1 MTSSATRTRPYDAV
15 LCDLDNVIRF
25 YDTAALSALE
35 SAAGLPAGTTARV
48 AFTPQIDHPLLLGRV
63 TKAQW
68 TGSVAAALSDR
79 VPPARAEEL
88 ARALAYAPFRADPA
102 VVRLL
107 RRVRAEVPL
116 VLVTNA
122 DLDLGRDLASLGLAD
137 LPHHVVSSAEV
148 GVAKPDPAIYA
159 LAADRAAARPERCV
173 FVDDRAENVDA
184 AVALGMTG
192 VLYRDVADLDR
203 ALGLD

>member
-1 MTSSATRTRPYDAV
+1 MTISATRTRPYDAV

-25 YDTAALSALE
+25 YDTAALAALE

-48 AFTPQIDHPLLLGRV
+48 AFTPENDHPLLLGRI
-63 TKAQW
+63 TKAEW
-68 TGSVAAALSDR
+68 TASVASLLSDR

-88 ARALAYAPFRADPA
+88 ARALAYAPFRADAA

-122 DLDLGRDLASLGLAD
+122 DLDLERDLASLGLAD
-137 LPHHVVSSAEV
+137 LAHHVVSSAEV
-148 GVAKPDPAIYA
+148 GMAKPDPAIYT
-159 LAADRAAARPERCV
+159 LAADRAGARPERCV

-203 ALGLD
+203 ALGLN